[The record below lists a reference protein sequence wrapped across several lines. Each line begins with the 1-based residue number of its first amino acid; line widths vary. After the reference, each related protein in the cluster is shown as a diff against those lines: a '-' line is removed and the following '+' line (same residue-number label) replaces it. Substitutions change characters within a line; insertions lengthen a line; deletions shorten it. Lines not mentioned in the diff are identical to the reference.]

1 MIHTAELDLEQF
13 GQGDVEGRPEQFW
26 LDVFNYWV
34 DNGYP
39 IDSLLEAYSVVHKKQ
54 DSEDTAH
61 VVLEVQTLSK
71 PKDMA
76 DIVADETTMYA
87 CDCKGY
93 QYHYY
98 VDLDEKRLLD
108 WGYCPHIDAV
118 DPTVKAE
125 NDESQQTL

>member
-13 GQGDVEGRPEQFW
+13 GQDDVEGRPEQFW

-39 IDSLLEAYSVVHKKQ
+39 IDSLLGAHSVVHKKQ

-61 VVLEVQTLSK
+61 VVLKVQTLSK

-93 QYHYY
+93 QYHYS
-98 VDLDEKRLLD
+98 VDLDEKRLPD

-118 DPTVKAE
+118 DPTVKAD